1 MYYKGWSSSKKLF
14 ALILKTVDIDFPDKG
29 VIIRDPYY
37 GGEFIFILNLF
48 CYKINCLG
56 SLHVTLRI

>member
-1 MYYKGWSSSKKLF
+1 MYDKGLSSSKKLF
-14 ALILKTVDIDFPDKG
+14 AVILKTVDIDFPDKG

-48 CYKINCLG
+48 SYKINCLG
-56 SLHVTLRI
+56 S